1 MTGMQRC
8 PARLRS
14 LCLTRGP
21 GVHDLPPHTASCAA
35 SCIHLSVVLVVL
47 QGVLR
52 EKQAVLRHAVK
63 QTMSVEGSYRGVARE
78 MADLKA
84 KLM

>member
-1 MTGMQRC
+1 MQRHVFKNS
-8 PARLRS
+8 S
-14 LCLTRGP
+14 LN
-21 GVHDLPPHTASCAA
+21 
-35 SCIHLSVVLVVL
+35 VVPVVL
-47 QGVLR
+47 QSIVR

-63 QTMSVEGSYRGVARE
+63 QTMSMEGSYKGVARD

>member
-1 MTGMQRC
+1 MR
-8 PARLRS
+8 
-14 LCLTRGP
+14 
-21 GVHDLPPHTASCAA
+21 
-35 SCIHLSVVLVVL
+35 VVL